1 MSQKASSVA
10 KIAHKRKP
18 HVRSA
23 REAIKGWM
31 GSAVRATKSHP
42 GRAVLGSVLG
52 VLAVGLVVAKVARF
66 V

>member
-18 HVRSA
+18 QVRNA

-31 GSAVRATKSHP
+31 GSAVRSTKANP

-52 VLAVGLVVAKVARF
+52 ALAIGLVVAKVTRF